1 MSKREK
7 KQLSKKMQTI
17 EIKNFSKSYG
27 DVQAVKSMD
36 LTINEGELFGLIGP
50 DGAGKTT
57 LMRSICTLLVPD
69 SGSILVNGM
78 DVTNKVAEI
87 RSILGYMPQ
96 RFSLYQDLSVE
107 QNLQFFADIFSVPVE
122 ERDKR
127 LKELYRFS
135 QLEPFKKRTAG
146 ALSGG
151 MKQKLALSCA
161 LIHTPDIL
169 VLDEPTFGVDPV
181 SRQEFWEILHAIQKQ
196 GKTIFVSTAY
206 MDEADQCDRVALMSG
221 GKIVNCDTPDKLKE
235 SFRFPVY
242 KLEGENLRQINEF
255 FKAQSNVLNT
265 QLFGDSIH
273 VNFTQNPS
281 EDEWENWK
289 KETNQGFTDWQK
301 IIPSIED
308 IFLNIKEN
316 VE

>member
-1 MSKREK
+1 MPA
-7 KQLSKKMQTI
+7 I

-27 DVQAVKSMD
+27 DVQAVKSVD
-36 LTINEGELFGLIGP
+36 LTIDKGELFGLIGP

-69 SGSILVNGM
+69 GGSIHVNGL
-78 DVTNKVAEI
+78 DVRDHVSKI

-122 ERDKR
+122 ERENR
-127 LKELYRFS
+127 LKELYHFS
-135 QLEPFKKRTAG
+135 QLEPFKKRAAG

-181 SRQEFWEILHAIQKQ
+181 SRQEFWEILHTIQKQ

-206 MDEADQCDRVALMSG
+206 MDEADQCDRVALMSS

-242 KLEGENLRQINEF
+242 KLVADNLRQISEF
-255 FKAQSNVLNT
+255 FKAQPNVLNT

-273 VNFTQNPS
+273 VNFKQSPT
-281 EDEWENWK
+281 EDEWESWK
-289 KETNQGFTDWQK
+289 KETNQIFTKWQK
-301 IIPSIED
+301 ITPSIED
-308 IFLNIKEN
+308 IFLNVDEN
-316 VE
+316 AE

>member
-1 MSKREK
+1 MPS
-7 KQLSKKMQTI
+7 I
-17 EIKNFSKSYG
+17 EITNFSKGYG
-27 DVQAVKSMD
+27 DVQAVKSIN
-36 LTINEGELFGLIGP
+36 LNINEGELFGLIGP

-57 LMRSICTLLVPD
+57 LMRSVCTLLVPD
-69 SGSILVNGM
+69 DGLILVSGM
-78 DVTNKVAEI
+78 DVTKQIAEI

-107 QNLQFFADIFSVPVE
+107 QNLQFFAAIFSVPIE
-122 ERDKR
+122 EREKR
-127 LKELYRFS
+127 LKELYHFS
-135 QLEPFKKRTAG
+135 QLEPFKNRAAG

-181 SRQEFWEILHAIQKQ
+181 SRQEFWEILHAIQKE

-221 GKIVNCDTPDKLKE
+221 GKIVNCDTPAKLKE

-242 KLEGENLRQINEF
+242 KLEADNLRKINEF
-255 FKAQSNVLNT
+255 FKAQPSVLNT
-265 QLFGDSIH
+265 QLFGESIH
-273 VNFTQNPS
+273 VNFKQIPT
-281 EDEWENWK
+281 EDEWESWK
-289 KETNQGFTDWQK
+289 KETNQGFTTWQK
-301 IIPSIED
+301 ITPSIED
-308 IFLNIKEN
+308 IFLNVDEN
-316 VE
+316 ME

>member
-1 MSKREK
+1 MPA
-7 KQLSKKMQTI
+7 I
-17 EIKNFSKSYG
+17 EIKNFSKSYA
-27 DVQAVKSMD
+27 DVQAVKSVN

-57 LMRSICTLLVPD
+57 LMRSVCTLLLPD
-69 SGSILVNGM
+69 SGSILVEGM
-78 DVTNKVAEI
+78 DVTQHVAEI

-107 QNLQFFADIFSVPVE
+107 QNLQFFADIFSVPDQ

-127 LKELYRFS
+127 LRELYHFS
-135 QLEPFKKRTAG
+135 RLEPFKKRAAG

-181 SRQEFWEILHAIQKQ
+181 SRQEFWEILHAIQEE

-206 MDEADQCDRVALMSG
+206 MDEADQCDRVALMTAG
-221 GKIVNCDTPDKLKE
+221 RIVNCDTPDKLKE
-235 SFRFPVY
+235 SFKFPLY
-242 KLEGENLRQINEF
+242 KLEGANLRQINEF
-255 FKAQSNVLNT
+255 FKSLPGVLNT
-265 QLFGDSIH
+265 QLFGDSVH
-273 VNFTQNPS
+273 VNFNQAPS
-281 EDEWENWK
+281 EK
-289 KETNQGFTDWQK
+289 DWQDWNRETK
-301 IIPSIED
+301 QVFTNWQRITPSIED
-308 IFLNIKEN
+308 IFLN
-316 VE
+316 VEEQQDE